1 MIPDVNV
8 VVAAARDDHLHH
20 AVAKQ
25 WWLNALQTA
34 TAHKPIRLL
43 PVVISGF
50 LRIVTHPKV
59 FASPSTIDAAT
70 EYMDSLLSL
79 PNVEYASV
87 DSDWAT
93 FRKLCVDKSLSGNA
107 VPDAWIAAC
116 AIQLGDSLVTFDKD
130 FRKLLSRSQLNV
142 LKGKM

>member
-25 WWLNALQTA
+25 WWLDALQTA
-34 TAHKPIRLL
+34 TTRNPIRLL
-43 PVVISGF
+43 PVVVSGF

-59 FASPSTIDAAT
+59 FASPSSIDAAAAHI
-70 EYMDSLLSL
+70 DALLAL
-79 PNVEYASV
+79 PNVVCASA
-87 DSDWAT
+87 DCDWAS
-93 FRKLCVDKSLSGNA
+93 FKKLCVEKSLSGNA

-116 AIQLGDSLVTFDKD
+116 ASQSGVPLVTFDKD
-130 FRKLLSRSQLNV
+130 FRKLLSRSQVNV
-142 LKGKM
+142 LKV